1 MSEPAKFLRFTS
13 ADSGVDFLVRRD
25 LLAFVDAAQDRE
37 TKAPVIGVSL
47 LIMIH
52 PQMVPR
58 AVRGGIVEVM
68 AYVNGEADEVK
79 QPSALVTA

>member
-1 MSEPAKFLRFTS
+1 MSAPVVFLKFTS
-13 ADSGVDFLVRRD
+13 ADTGVEFLMRRD

-37 TKAPVIGVSL
+37 SKAPVIGVSL
-47 LIMIH
+47 LIPIH

-58 AVRGGIVEVM
+58 AVRGGINEVM